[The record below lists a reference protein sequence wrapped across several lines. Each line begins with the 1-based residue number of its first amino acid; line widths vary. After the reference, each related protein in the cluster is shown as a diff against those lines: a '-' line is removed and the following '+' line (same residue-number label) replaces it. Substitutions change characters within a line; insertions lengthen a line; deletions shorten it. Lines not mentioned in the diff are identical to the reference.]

1 MGSTPT
7 SGTTD
12 GYCIDALRHP
22 YTKHSVASTGSFMN
36 SAGTISSRLIERR
49 LVRGSLTLRRL
60 REELRVVDEHLVM
73 LTEDAQ
79 DKEIRSLVAET
90 PNASF
95 EHRDAQAHV
104 DSLSHHRV
112 HLLNEIAELE
122 SRQDSLLDKLGR

>member
-1 MGSTPT
+1 
-7 SGTTD
+7 
-12 GYCIDALRHP
+12 
-22 YTKHSVASTGSFMN
+22 MN